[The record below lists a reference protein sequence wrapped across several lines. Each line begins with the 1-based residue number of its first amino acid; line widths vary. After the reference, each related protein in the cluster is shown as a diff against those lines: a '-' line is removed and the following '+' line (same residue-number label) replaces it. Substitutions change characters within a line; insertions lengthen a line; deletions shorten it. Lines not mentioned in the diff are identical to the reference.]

1 MPIHTDSPRRV
12 FEKLLAGICERRWDD
27 LPALYD
33 ENTVVTHPHAL
44 PRPMRIEGR
53 EQVRAHFAHFAQLP
67 ITLSARNVV
76 VHETIDPE
84 VLIAEFDYL
93 GRAPSTSPA
102 MPGEAALPN
111 GSAVLSTGKT
121 FQLSNV
127 MVMRVRNG
135 QIVSSHDY
143 HNHAAFAEVVGGL
156 SALMARL
163 DLVA

>member
-1 MPIHTDSPRRV
+1 MTSTDSPRRV
-12 FEKLLAGICERRWDD
+12 FDKLLAGICERRWDD

-33 ENTVVTHPHAL
+33 DNTVVHHPHAL
-44 PRPMRIEGR
+44 PRPTRLEGR
-53 EQVRAHFAHFAQLP
+53 DQLRAHFAQLAQIP

-93 GRAPSTSPA
+93 GRAPA
-102 MPGEAALPN
+102 
-111 GSAVLSTGKT
+111 TGKT

-127 MVMRVRNG
+127 MVMRIRNG
-135 QIVSSHDY
+135 LIVSSHDY

-156 SALMARL
+156 PALMARL
-163 DLVA
+163 ELVA